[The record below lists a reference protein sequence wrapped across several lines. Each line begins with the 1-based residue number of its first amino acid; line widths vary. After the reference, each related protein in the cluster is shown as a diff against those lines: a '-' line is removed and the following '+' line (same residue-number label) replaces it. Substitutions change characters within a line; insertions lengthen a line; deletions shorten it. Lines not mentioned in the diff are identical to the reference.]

1 MKTQDMKTIKE
12 SQRDKRD
19 NSAPHSEEE
28 TLISFLQE
36 TKNGKYARIEKSSLS
51 YVRIKETT
59 FITEGQYYYSIR

>member
-1 MKTQDMKTIKE
+1 MKTHDMKNIKE
-12 SQRDKRD
+12 FQRH
-19 NSAPHSEEE
+19 NSASHSEEE